1 MWGKKMNFV
10 KKIRALY
17 NNEWLWRTFVV
28 LQILGVLI
36 IILMDIASDWDF
48 LRRYSLT
55 SLFNSYQ
62 WWVYPTQSVISVCAI
77 FLPFSSTKAIDWIL
91 SAKEK

>member
-1 MWGKKMNFV
+1 MNFI

-17 NNEWLWRTFVV
+17 NKEWLWRAFVV

-36 IILMDIASDWDF
+36 IILLDFTNYWDF
-48 LRRYSLT
+48 FHRYSLVVF
-55 SLFNSYQ
+55 FNSHS
-62 WWVYPTQSVISVCAI
+62 WIEYPAQNFISVFAI

>member
-17 NNEWLWRTFVV
+17 NNESLWRAFVV

-36 IILMDIASDWDF
+36 IILIDITSYWDF
-48 LRRYSLT
+48 FHRDSIT
-55 SLFNSYQ
+55 SLFNSYN
-62 WWVYPTQSVISVCAI
+62 WIDYPTQSFISVFAI